1 MPRRRML
8 RPVINYCKRPV
19 PDAVRA
25 VPAVEQCYL
34 SQSAISQQI

>member
-1 MPRRRML
+1 MTHRRML
-8 RPVINYCKRPV
+8 HPVINYFKRPV
-19 PDAVRA
+19 PDTMRA